1 MKQKSEGEILI
12 YKSKDGKSGIEVSLK
27 EETVWLSQ
35 KQMSELFGKNIM
47 TINEHIRNVFKEG
60 ELDRKATIR
69 DFLTVQKEGKRIVSR
84 NIEHYNLDLIISVG
98 YRVNSKQGTQFR
110 IWATG
115 VLKQHL
121 IKGFTINERRLKELQ
136 QTVKLISQVAA
147 NKNLSNDEATGLLRV
162 VGDYSYALD
171 ILDKYDH
178 EQLEIKHTSRKEI
191 FKIDYEEAINAIFK
205 LKQKFKSSDLFGKE
219 KDNSFKSSLQT
230 IYQTYDKKELYPSI
244 EEKASNLLYFI
255 IKNHSFSDGN
265 KRIAAFV
272 FIWFLERNKIL
283 YHENGSKR
291 IADNALVALCLMI
304 AESKAEEKEIIVKV
318 VVNLINNKN

>member
-1 MKQKSEGEILI
+1 MKQKSEGEIVI
-12 YKSKDGKSGIEVSLK
+12 YRTGDGHAKIDVKLEND
-27 EETVWLSQ
+27 TVWLTQ
-35 KQMSELFGKNIM
+35 EQMGKLFGRERSVVTKHINNI
-47 TINEHIRNVFKEG
+47 FKEK
-60 ELDRKATIR
+60 ELIEKSN
-69 DFLTVQKEGKRIVSR
+69 VQILHIANSDKPVK
-84 NIEHYNLDLIISVG
+84 HYNLDVIISVG

-110 IWATG
+110 IWATN

-136 QTVKLISQVAA
+136 QTVKLISQVATG
-147 NKNLSNDEATGLLRV
+147 KKLTNDEATGLLKV

-178 EQLEIKHTSRKEI
+178 EQLEIKHITRKEI
-191 FKIDYEEAINAIFK
+191 FRIDYDEAINAIFK

-219 KDNSFKSSLQT
+219 KDDSFKSSLLT

-244 EEKASNLLYFI
+244 EEKAAHLLYFI

-265 KRIAAFV
+265 KRIAAFI

-283 YHENGSKR
+283 YRKDGGKR

-304 AESKAEEKEIIVKV
+304 AESKADEKDIIVKV
-318 VVNLINNKN
+318 VINLINSKN

>member
-1 MKQKSEGEILI
+1 MKQKKEGEIVI
-12 YKSKDGKSGIEVSLK
+12 YKSKDGSSTIEVSLK
-27 EETVWLSQ
+27 EETVWLNLNQ
-35 KQMSELFGKNIM
+35 IAELFKRDKSVISRHIANIY
-47 TINEHIRNVFKEG
+47 KEK
-60 ELDRKATIR
+60 ELDKSS
-69 DFLTVQKEGKRIVSR
+69 TVANFAIVQLEGKRDIER
-84 NIEHYNLDLIISVG
+84 NIEFFNLDIIISVG
-98 YRVNSKQGTQFR
+98 YRVKSKQGTQFR

-121 IKGFTINERRLKELQ
+121 IKGYTTNERRLKELQ

-147 NKNLSNDEATGLLRV
+147 SKNLSNDEATGLLKV

-244 EEKASNLLYFI
+244 EEKASNLL
-255 IKNHSFSDGN
+255 
-265 KRIAAFV
+265 
-272 FIWFLERNKIL
+272 
-283 YHENGSKR
+283 
-291 IADNALVALCLMI
+291 
-304 AESKAEEKEIIVKV
+304 
-318 VVNLINNKN
+318 